1 MKQLRWETL
10 DDELIRGTIWDRRT
24 TSVEQLESHP
34 ELRRRI
40 SVVGVFRWRLQLPP
54 LLPLLALVWRGFVA
68 VTTPA
73 LHRCCVSGMWRRCG
87 HDGSGAHGQ
96 VRGGDEQA
104 QLAEELVDAQAQVV
118 AAGSAGRSSGAEH
131 QHHG

>member
-54 LLPLLALVWRGFVA
+54 LLPLLPLV
-68 VTTPA
+68 
-73 LHRCCVSGMWRRCG
+73 
-87 HDGSGAHGQ
+87 
-96 VRGGDEQA
+96 
-104 QLAEELVDAQAQVV
+104 
-118 AAGSAGRSSGAEH
+118 
-131 QHHG
+131 